1 MPRPPRRVVAGQP
14 LHAVQRGNNR
24 TPTFLVA
31 GDFLTYLHL
40 LEQACAP
47 TGCAIHAYA
56 LMGNH
61 VHILLTPTGHRSA
74 SALFHHVGSRYVR
87 YFNLRHGRTGTL
99 WDGRFRACV
108 VDSDAY
114 LLRCYRYIERNPVRA
129 GLVGSAADY
138 PWSSYRCNAFGVDN
152 PLIRAHPVYEALDRN
167 AQRRQAAYRAIVDAE
182 ASVQELGELRAQ
194 LRAGSARTRDG
205 NRLGAPLKVSA

>member
-1 MPRPPRRVVAGQP
+1 MPRPLRHVVAGQP

-40 LEQACAP
+40 LAQACAP
-47 TGCAIHAYA
+47 CGCAIHAYA

-61 VHILLTPTGHRSA
+61 VHLLLTPERLRSA
-74 SALFHHVGSRYVR
+74 SELFHHVGSRYVR

-99 WDGRFRACV
+99 WEGRFRACV

-138 PWSSYRCNAFGVDN
+138 PWSSYRHNALGVGN
-152 PLIRAHPVYEALDRN
+152 PLIRPHPVYEALGWDSGL
-167 AQRRQAAYRAIVDAE
+167 RQAAYRSIFNADVSE
-182 ASVQELGELRAQ
+182 QELGELRAA
-194 LRAGSARTRDG
+194 LRGGGTRTGGGAR
-205 NRLGAPLKVSA
+205 LMAPFPVSA

>member
-1 MPRPPRRVVAGQP
+1 MPRPPRRVIAGQP

-31 GDFLTYLHL
+31 GDFLTYLRL
-40 LEQACAP
+40 LEQTCA
-47 TGCAIHAYA
+47 TAGCAIHAYA

-61 VHILLTPTGHRSA
+61 VHLLLTPDGVRSA

-99 WDGRFRACV
+99 WEGRFRACV

-129 GLVGSAADY
+129 GLVSSAADY
-138 PWSSYRCNAFGVDN
+138 PWSSYRRNAFGVGN
-152 PLIRAHPVYEALDRN
+152 PIIRAHPVYEALDMCQ
-167 AQRRQAAYRAIVDAE
+167 QRRQAAYRAIVDADIPM
-182 ASVQELGELRAQ
+182 QELDELRAA
-194 LRAGSARTRDG
+194 LRSGGARVIAPSKASA
-205 NRLGAPLKVSA
+205 